1 MENQGETLALVNSDS
16 RATAHHMSKG
26 RTQPALVHESNL
38 RMPIGT
44 YRLSAVEYLPYDSE
58 SRRVAVWIAAV
69 ILRSDG
75 DLQVEHIGSTA
86 VPHCWGKGI
95 IDLLVLYAPGGLDA
109 ARRALDRIGFQRQG
123 GDDPFPESRPMRVGS
138 VDYFGRLYRIHA
150 HVIET
155 GCAEA
160 RDLVRFREL
169 LRHNV
174 DLRRAYEAE
183 KRAILARGVTRGT
196 EYSNA
201 KGEFI
206 RRALAVDPSDS
217 MAGGAAVSR
226 LRSAR

>member
-1 MENQGETLALVNSDS
+1 
-16 RATAHHMSKG
+16 
-26 RTQPALVHESNL
+26 
-38 RMPIGT
+38 MPIGT

-58 SRRVAVWIAAV
+58 SRRVVTWIAEV
-69 ILRSDG
+69 ILRSDSH
-75 DLQVEHIGSTA
+75 LQVEHIGSTA

-138 VDYFGRLYRIHA
+138 VDYLGRLYRIHA
-150 HVIET
+150 HVIKA
-155 GCAEA
+155 GCAEG

-169 LRHNV
+169 LRHSV

-206 RRALAVDPSDS
+206 RRALAVDPTDS
-217 MAGGAAVSR
+217 RAGGAALSP
-226 LRSAR
+226 LRFAR

>member
-1 MENQGETLALVNSDS
+1 MGESASVNYDS
-16 RATAHHMSKG
+16 RATTHPLSNGRPLPGIAHEFN
-26 RTQPALVHESNL
+26 P

-58 SRRVAVWIAAV
+58 CRRVAAWLAEV

-75 DLQVEHIGSTA
+75 RLQVEHIGSTA
-86 VPHCWGKGI
+86 VPQCWGKGI
-95 IDLLVLYAPGGLDA
+95 VDLLVLYAAEGLDA
-109 ARRALDRIGFQRQG
+109 ARNALDRIGFQRQG

-138 VDYFGRLYRIHA
+138 VEYFGRIYRIHA

-169 LRHNV
+169 LRHDV

-183 KRAILARGVTRGT
+183 KRAILARGITRGA

-201 KGEFI
+201 KGDFI
-206 RRALAVDPSDS
+206 RRTLAVDSSDS
-217 MAGGAAVSR
+217 LGVSALSR
-226 LRSAR
+226 FRSER